1 MNQEVSLPPKLLLA
15 AINRNLD
22 YHFFGESRD
31 NAKQMFKTIM
41 DGEPCPFMKID
52 TGDSGDVYCELSLD
66 GSLYVGKLNF
76 SKFRKS
82 LAMTMV
88 GIQERLDAD
97 APLNAMR
104 SDKGEVLFNI
114 PGIIKDKD
122 GQFNILVVAFR
133 HLGPGLSTIRL
144 MFLDPK
150 QYSQAV
156 QQAAEKD
163 NRG

>member
-31 NAKQMFKTIM
+31 SAKQMFKAVM
-41 DGEPCPFMKID
+41 KGETCPFMKID
-52 TGDSGDVYCELSLD
+52 TGESGEVYCELSLD
-66 GSLYVGKLNF
+66 SSLYVGKLNF

-97 APLNAMR
+97 AALNAMR
-104 SDKGEVLFNI
+104 SDQGEVLFNI
-114 PGIIKDKD
+114 PGIVKDKD

-133 HLGPGLSTIRL
+133 HLGPGLSTVRL
-144 MFLDPK
+144 LFLDPK

-156 QQAAEKD
+156 QHAAEKGERD
-163 NRG
+163 